1 MAMLGI
7 FLGALAFTGVQSM
20 SQIMVRNAEIEAEK
34 MGPNLF
40 AVMAGQVRFYRS
52 GGVSFRGNAK
62 SMTVADARAIQ
73 AGVPSVLTIAP
84 MTQRTRPIRAG
95 SVAVN
100 GLVTA
105 TWPSYQRVR
114 GFVASEGRFFT
125 NKEVKQRAKVVVLG
139 RKIAQSLFGSA
150 QAAVGEHVFI
160 FRAGFRVLGVMEAK
174 GRDLAGVDQDE
185 QVFMPLSTF
194 QRRASNT
201 KHITGVL
208 IELAQDANV
217 EQVRGAVNQILRQR
231 HAIGPGEKDDFSTMQ
246 PKEAI
251 QLRRQALDLM
261 STLGVIVSTIS
272 FAVGGM
278 GILSIMVL
286 LVQTRRKE
294 IGIRRAVG
302 GTRGDIV
309 RQFVLESAFMSVSGG
324 TLGVAVC
331 VGLLLLFTTLTD
343 YPLILDVA
351 LLCTTLVGSALLGL
365 AAGAYPAWQASKIK
379 ILDVL
384 CS

>member
-7 FLGALAFTGVQSM
+7 FLGALSFTGVQSV
-20 SQIMVRNAEIEAEK
+20 SKIMVRKAEIEAEK

-40 AVMAGQVRFYRS
+40 AIMAGQVRFHRS
-52 GGVSFRGNAK
+52 GGISFRGNAK
-62 SMTVADARAIQ
+62 TMTVSDVRAIE

-84 MTQRTRPIRAG
+84 IAQRTRPIRAG

-125 NKEVKQRAKVVVLG
+125 AKEVQQKDKVVVLG

-160 FRAGFRVLGVMEAK
+160 FRAGFRVLGVMEPK

-201 KHITGVL
+201 RHITGILV
-208 IELAQDANV
+208 ELAKDADMQ
-217 EQVRGAVNQILRQR
+217 QVRGAVNRILRQR
-231 HAIGPGEKDDFSTMQ
+231 HSIGPGEKDDFSAIE

-251 QLRRQALDLM
+251 QLKRQALDLM
-261 STLGVIVSTIS
+261 RTLGIIVSTIS

-286 LVQTRRKE
+286 LVRTRRKE

-309 RQFVLESAFMSVSGG
+309 RQFVLESAFMAVSGG
-324 TLGVAVC
+324 TLGVVAC
-331 VGLLLLFTTLTD
+331 VGLLVLFTSMTD
-343 YPLILDVA
+343 YPLILDAFV
-351 LLCTTLVGSALLGL
+351 LCTTLAGSALLGL
-365 AAGAYPAWQASKIK
+365 AAGAYPAWQAAKIE

-384 CS
+384 CA